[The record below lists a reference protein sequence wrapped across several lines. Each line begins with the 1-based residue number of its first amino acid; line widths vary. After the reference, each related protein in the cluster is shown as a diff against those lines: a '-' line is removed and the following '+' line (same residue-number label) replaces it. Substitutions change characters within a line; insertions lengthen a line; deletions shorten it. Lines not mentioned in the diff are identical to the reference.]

1 MNWQQLTRYFRQLI
15 QLNSADFDSPK
26 SFVIRALQSIYAV
39 GRDLLV
45 SDQIQLRAMGLVYT
59 TLLSIVPLLALSVS
73 VLKSF
78 GVHNQLEPILNNFL
92 EPMGDKGMELS
103 GQIIHFVENMNVAV
117 LGTVGI
123 ALLLYTAISLVQ
135 KVEGAF
141 NYIWCVN
148 HQRTLAQ
155 QFSHYLTVLM
165 IGPVLVVS
173 LVGIVASTM
182 TTHWAQYIL
191 SYDTVGFSSWF
202 NAQILPTLI
211 VTAMITSVYMFVP
224 NTKVRLLPAL
234 IGGIVAAILWES
246 GGSIFSAFVASS
258 TKYDAIYS
266 GFAIAMM
273 LIIWLF
279 LSWLILLIGANISF
293 YWQNPSSILKVRG
306 QHRPDGFAQ
315 QQLGMRIMVLIGQR
329 FHQGIPGCTLEELS
343 KQLETTSSDLIPL
356 IELFEQSNLLIKANT
371 DQENYLPAQS
381 LDAIKLKDII
391 NTIEGRRPRHSK
403 QPDVDHLF
411 SKLEQQRDQILDDQ
425 SLRDFIIHASS
436 ELQ

>member
-15 QLNSADFDSPK
+15 QLNSADFDPPK
-26 SFVIRALQSIYAV
+26 RFVIKALQSIYAV

-148 HQRTLAQ
+148 HRRTLAQ

-202 NAQILPTLI
+202 NAQVLPTLI

-306 QHRPDGFAQ
+306 QRRADGFAQ

-343 KQLETTSSDLIPL
+343 KQLETSSSDLIPL

-371 DQENYLPAQS
+371 DQENYLPAQG

-391 NTIEGRRPRHSK
+391 NIIEGRRPRHSR
-403 QPDVDHLF
+403 QPDVDNLF

-425 SLRDFIIHASS
+425 SLRDFIIRTTP